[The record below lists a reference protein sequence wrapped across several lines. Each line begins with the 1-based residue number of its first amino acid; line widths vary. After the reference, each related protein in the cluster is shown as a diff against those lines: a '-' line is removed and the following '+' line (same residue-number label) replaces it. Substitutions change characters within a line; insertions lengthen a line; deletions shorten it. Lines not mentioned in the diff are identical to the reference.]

1 MRGWRRRASPPTAK
15 SAAPDERRVMIA
27 ALRGSLE
34 RWEEP
39 SATAWVEV
47 AGVTY
52 EVVVPAFAA
61 EWVAAHAAGDEIRL
75 YTYYH
80 VSERNPTPLLVG
92 FPHAAERDFF
102 RTFIEVPDVGPVKAV
117 RALTFPVSEIARWV
131 EAEDVRALQQLPG
144 IGARLAQTIVARLHG
159 RLLEAALLREETL
172 PDDGVDRTKPAD
184 LRGDAVDALIAL
196 QYGRR
201 EAEQLVEAALRADPA
216 VEGLEALLRAVLEQ
230 QAARGASA

>member
-1 MRGWRRRASPPTAK
+1 
-15 SAAPDERRVMIA
+15 MIA
-27 ALRGSLE
+27 ALRGALE
-34 RWEEP
+34 RWDDA
-39 SATAWVEV
+39 SAIAWLDVG
-47 AGVTY
+47 GVTY

-61 EWVAAHAAGDEIRL
+61 EWMAGHPLGDEIHL

-80 VSERNPTPLLVG
+80 VSERSPTPLIVG
-92 FPHAAERDFF
+92 FPHVAERDFF

-159 RLLEAALLREETL
+159 RLLEAALLREE
-172 PDDGVDRTKPAD
+172 PVAGADGAAEARD
-184 LRGDAVDALIAL
+184 LRGDAVDALTAL

-201 EAEQLVEAALRADPA
+201 EAERLVEAALRADPA
-216 VEGLEALLRAVLEQ
+216 VDGLEALLRAVLEQ
-230 QAARGASA
+230 QATRGAST